1 MLPDGRRSLLSNG
14 NDVDEIRAKGML
26 RITAL
31 AEWLN
36 SDVRPDG
43 EMVQRRLKTYAKDY
57 MMSEEEVSEI
67 LSDAAMAVKA
77 GKKGADYIKQGKP
90 SFSSKAGKYM
100 QYLKNLTPQEY
111 ESVQR
116 EIGLSKDAQVSVL
129 DNEFNNNEYS
139 PEQREK
145 VIVAGKRPNYTAKEN
160 MKGDL
165 GRVF

>member
-43 EMVQRRLKTYAKDY
+43 EMVQRRLKSYAKDY
-57 MMSEEEVSEI
+57 MMSEEEVTEI
-67 LSDAAMAVKA
+67 LSDASMALKK
-77 GKKGADYIKQGKP
+77 GKKGAEYIMQGKP

-100 QYLKNLTPQEY
+100 QYLKHLTPQEY
-111 ESVQR
+111 ASVQR
-116 EIGLSKDAQVSVL
+116 EISLSKDGQQLLLDSPGKEVSYTE
-129 DNEFNNNEYS
+129 D
-139 PEQREK
+139 QRNK
-145 VIVAGKRPNYTAKEN
+145 VIKSGKRPNFTQDELARGEFGK
-160 MKGDL
+160 
-165 GRVF
+165 VF